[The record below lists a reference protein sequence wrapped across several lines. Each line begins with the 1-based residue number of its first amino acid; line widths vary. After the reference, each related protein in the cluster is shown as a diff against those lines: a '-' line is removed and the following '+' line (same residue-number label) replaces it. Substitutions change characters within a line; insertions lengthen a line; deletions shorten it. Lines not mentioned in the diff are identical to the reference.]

1 MDTIPKYEIAV
12 VGGGAAGLMAAG
24 EAAKV
29 LGGGK
34 VALLEAAPRVGK
46 KLLATGNG
54 RCNITNL
61 SAAWPLYHGD
71 APLAKAVFESIS
83 PAEVLRQFEEMGLF

>member
-1 MDTIPKYEIAV
+1 MDITAKYEIAV

-24 EAAKV
+24 EAAKL

-46 KLLATGNG
+46 ELLATGNG
-54 RCNITNL
+54 RCDIIDP
-61 SAAWPLYHGD
+61 SAAWSVYHGD
-71 APLAKAVFESIS
+71 TPLAREMFESIS
-83 PAEVLRQFEEMGLF
+83 STEILQ